1 MSLQITYQD
10 KATQTDLD
18 NENTIEK
25 ILNTMTLLCTKLDTM
40 DKELQ
45 QIKSQQHDT
54 KHAELSLSDDSKI
67 PELEGDD
74 GKHQKTQPNSLLHAA
89 TGAASTS
96 ATKEENKTRYA
107 NANMTKLFDKPFIP
121 KTQKDIFIPPEI
133 NTYKESL
140 GQHKQTYNHIT
151 QAYIENIHKIQTF
164 LNQNPRSTNTKNPH
178 EDYITQ
184 NLQGYNKLI
193 AQPGTNTN
201 LVGTCYHYGLLS
213 TVYTATGDEI
223 ATIPELHKA
232 FMNHKRITKGTLFYI
247 RFYSAPAKILYD
259 EIKPIIQVIKIGL
272 TREMIIPEKIEKQE
286 EIQKI
291 EIPAFYARKRVIGL
305 ATILNELATN
315 YLSGN
320 TIWSYYAREQTM
332 IYSNCRETRPTDMEE
347 IRQWVLSLLKPEQKP
362 TTRAIRQN
370 FISAEIMANYCRT
383 IGHKYPDHQC
393 SKCYGEDNIISAVNL
408 E

>member
-1 MSLQITYQD
+1 
-10 KATQTDLD
+10 
-18 NENTIEK
+18 
-25 ILNTMTLLCTKLDTM
+25 
-40 DKELQ
+40 
-45 QIKSQQHDT
+45 HDI
-54 KHAELSLSDDSKI
+54 KHAELSPSDESKS
-67 PELEGDD
+67 PELQGDD
-74 GKHQKTQPNSLLHAA
+74 GKYQKTQSNSLLNAA
-89 TGAASTS
+89 TASTS
-96 ATKEENKTRYA
+96 AAKEETKTRYV
-107 NANMTKLFDKPFIP
+107 NTNMTKLFDKPFTP
-121 KTQKDIFIPPEI
+121 KIQKDIFIPPQV

-140 GQHKQTYNHIT
+140 GQHKQAYNHIT

-184 NLQGYNKLI
+184 HLQGYNKLI
-193 AQPGTNTN
+193 AQPGTNSN
-201 LVGTCYHYGLLS
+201 LV
-213 TVYTATGDEI
+213 
-223 ATIPELHKA
+223 
-232 FMNHKRITKGTLFYI
+232 
-247 RFYSAPAKILYD
+247 APAEILYN

-272 TREMIIPEKIEKQE
+272 TREMIIPDKIEKQD

-315 YLSGN
+315 YLNEN

-332 IYSNCRETRPTDMEE
+332 IYSNCRETRLADMEE

-370 FISAEIMANYCRT
+370 FISTELMENYCKT
-383 IGHKYPDHQC
+383 IGHKYPDHNC
-393 SKCYGEDNIISAVNL
+393 SKCYGEDNIIPAVNL